1 MANKVKHLLN
11 KHQSHF
17 YTDDRGPDIKKEEKM
32 PNSFYDEAAKE
43 IIRDA
48 AEKKNHPDSP
58 MDAFERPP
66 SAAPAQPA
74 QPAPHQATEPHQAPV
89 PRQSPQHQAPIPQAP
104 SAPVTQEPVYEAP
117 YSPEPQA
124 PSALPS
130 GELEDDYDDFDF
142 VEAYDDDPVGDDERM
157 LPENSAASA
166 IKCAFLG
173 IGGGGGKLA
182 KAFLD
187 LGFSKTLLI
196 NTTIKDQPE
205 GVPAQNFLLLPGA
218 DGVGKDID
226 LGKRVLENNSALVED
241 AIRTRIG
248 KVDWLF
254 VLAGGGGGTG
264 SACPILNGAFD
275 RYLKSVES
283 SGKVVYVITRPTAQE
298 LLNPTIADNY
308 EHLLS
313 SVSLSPYIMIDNEKQ
328 LQLLRGKVGMLNLYP
343 SANKNFAKLLWQ
355 VLKLADETSP
365 IQSFDSKDLERVLS
379 TTGRMVIGS
388 TVARDVN
395 RQDLG
400 SILYQGCI
408 KSSPCPPPAG
418 KASTGVMLLIVTP
431 AMASNPSVSKN
442 LEAAFSYV
450 GGRTDTLFSGVY
462 IKQRLPGIIAISV
475 IAGF

>member
-1 MANKVKHLLN
+1 MASTVKN
-11 KHQSHF
+11 MKSMPKSYF
-17 YTDDRGPDIKKEEKM
+17 YTDDSVKSITKHEGKM
-32 PNSFYDEAAKE
+32 SDNFYKEAAAE
-43 IIRDA
+43 VVRDA
-48 AEKKNHPDSP
+48 AGKKVEGVQQPATLGSHMSSP
-58 MDAFERPP
+58 EIPEAESEVTPESP
-66 SAAPAQPA
+66 VPESTPVSPAPAPEAPQEQPA
-74 QPAPHQATEPHQAPV
+74 YPV
-89 PRQSPQHQAPIPQAP
+89 
-104 SAPVTQEPVYEAP
+104 V
-117 YSPEPQA
+117 
-124 PSALPS
+124 
-130 GELEDDYDDFDF
+130 EDTPDDGFDDFDDFDF
-142 VEAYDDDPVGDDERM
+142 VEAYDDDPVAADERM

-173 IGGGGGKLA
+173 VGGGGGKLA

-187 LGFSKTLLI
+187 LGFHKTLLI
-196 NTTIKDQPE
+196 NTTVKDQPE
-205 GVPAQNFLLLPGA
+205 GVSAEHFLLLPGA
-218 DGVGKDID
+218 DGVGKDIE
-226 LGKRVLENNSALVED
+226 LGKKVLENNSALVED

-264 SACPILNGAFD
+264 SASRILDGAFN
-275 RYLKSVES
+275 RYLRSVEAA
-283 SGKVVYVITRPTAQE
+283 GQVVYVVTRPTAQE
-298 LLNPTIADNY
+298 LLNPTIASNY

-313 SVSLSPYIMIDNEKQ
+313 EVALQPHIMIDNEKQ
-328 LQLLRGKVGMLNLYP
+328 LQLLRGKVGMLDLYP
-343 SANKNFAKLLWQ
+343 SANRNFAKLLWQ

-395 RQDLG
+395 KQDLG
-400 SILYQGCI
+400 SILYQGCL
-408 KSSPCPPPAG
+408 KSSPCPAPAG

-462 IKQRLPGIIAISV
+462 VKQRLPGLIAISV